1 MQPVEWSNWFSMILV
16 FPNQQQQL
24 LPTSIMTAYRIHDE
38 SHSGTNFTTGLWAH
52 NWNFAN
58 IIFAEIIIRKILS
71 VHKFA
76 HIATAELSWYAHIS
90 DTDGIIIF
98 SSESDIYIYWIWI
111 MSSETVRERGPRCQ
125 TVEIHHDE
133 SALCAHFSILRQFP
147 IYYWTRS

>member
-1 MQPVEWSNWFSMILV
+1 MQPVKWSNWSSMTLV
-16 FPNQQQQL
+16 SPNQQQQL

-38 SHSGTNFTTGLWAH
+38 SHSGTNFTMGLWDH
-52 NWNFAN
+52 YWNIAK
-58 IIFAEIIIRKILS
+58 IIFAETNIRIFLS

-76 HIATAELSWYAHIS
+76 NVALAKLSSYMQIS

-98 SSESDIYIYWIWI
+98 SSESDMNIYRIWI
-111 MSSETVRERGPRCQ
+111 MSSESLRERSPGCQ

-133 SALCAHFSILRQFP
+133 SVLCAYFSILRRFP